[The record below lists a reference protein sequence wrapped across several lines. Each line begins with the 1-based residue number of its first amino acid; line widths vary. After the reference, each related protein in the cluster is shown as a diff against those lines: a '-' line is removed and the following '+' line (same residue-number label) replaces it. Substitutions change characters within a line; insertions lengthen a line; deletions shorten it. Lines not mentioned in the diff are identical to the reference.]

1 MLQLMQSISADNDI
15 NIMNSTLSRLPPA
28 SAQSFLKQNSS
39 ISAVIIGDYKE
50 HYNDM

>member
-1 MLQLMQSISADNDI
+1 MLQLMKSVSADNDI

-39 ISAVIIGDYKE
+39 ISTIIIGDYDE
-50 HYNDM
+50 TFNDK